1 MIMHGEYLPKNDTLR
16 HLYSLSY
23 SGFLQSAIG
32 VNAVTNALYSGNKAS
47 LKH

>member
-1 MIMHGEYLPKNDTLR
+1 MHGGGGTIQKMTLCDN
-16 HLYSLSY
+16 LYSLRY

-32 VNAVTNALYSGNKAS
+32 VNAVTNALYSGNKAL